1 MIVQFCGL
9 SGSGKTTLAN
19 RAADFLRAR
28 EIKVEIIDGDEY
40 RKTIC
45 KDLGFSKED
54 RAENIRRLA
63 FIADKFSK
71 QGIIAIICAIN
82 PFDEVRREV
91 MACYKDVH
99 TVFIDC
105 CLEELIKRDTKGLYK
120 KALLPDGHPDKLYN
134 LTGMGDIFEVPQHA
148 SLVINT
154 GEMNIE
160 ASLCRLTDFIEAQI
174 AGSAGKRIDTIKVRY
189 NTESNGREKVWRLLV
204 DGKELLVNEIHI
216 RKPSVT
222 SSDWLEEKQCM
233 KHHITVRDCLLHIDE
248 ATNKAT
254 LS

>member
-19 RAADFLRAR
+19 KAGTVLRAR
-28 EIKVEIIDGDEY
+28 GMKVEVIDGDEY

-63 FIADKFSK
+63 FIADKFSS

-82 PFDEVRREV
+82 PFNEIRKEVAALYRN
-91 MACYKDVH
+91 VH

-105 CLEELIKRDTKGLYK
+105 SLEELIKRDTKGLYK
-120 KALLPDGHPDKLYN
+120 KALLPDGHPDKIYN
-134 LTGMGDIFEVPQHA
+134 LTGMGDAFETPQHA
-148 SLVINT
+148 DLVIDT
-154 GEMNIE
+154 REMDVE
-160 ASLCRLTDFIEAQI
+160 TSLNKLTDFIETQI
-174 AGSAGKRIDTIKVRY
+174 TGPSKRINNVKVRY
-189 NTESNGREKVWRLLV
+189 NTESNGVEKVWRLLA

-233 KHHITVRDCLLHIDE
+233 KHHITVKDCLLHIDE
-248 ATNKAT
+248 KTNKAT